1 MFTLVLF
8 FNNPTTDKLSMLT
21 TGKRHFLSIVLLKML
36 GIFSVT
42 LLNFI
47 LSKFSFLRFSRLFK
61 FLKLSLLLSD
71 EWRDINPNSHI
82 FRIIFRLKNSNILNV
97 MHPIKKLN
105 FHNYLW
111 MQLNINVKLYYISV
125 WRFKLFSSTIF
136 SYIAYTPFILPH
148 VSYSINEK
156 YFALVKRSV

>member
-1 MFTLVLF
+1 
-8 FNNPTTDKLSMLT
+8 MLT
-21 TGKRHFLSIVLLKML
+21 TGRRHFLSIVLLKML

-47 LSKFSFLRFSRLFK
+47 LSKFSFLRFSRLLK
-61 FLKLSLLLSD
+61 FLKLFLLLSD

-105 FHNYLW
+105 FHNYL
-111 MQLNINVKLYYISV
+111 
-125 WRFKLFSSTIF
+125 
-136 SYIAYTPFILPH
+136 
-148 VSYSINEK
+148 
-156 YFALVKRSV
+156 